1 VCRKPDFGGGM
12 ATSRQHEQGFG
23 CMGMS
28 AFYTTARTI
37 PEQDK
42 INVFQEAV
50 RCGVTLFNSATFYGP
65 LNEEG
70 YGDNLRLIRKCLEG
84 VDRSKIQL
92 MVKVGMDTR
101 CPVEKTG
108 TSWIN
113 RADREGLIADVNF
126 ALEQLGVDYIDIV
139 VLCRVS
145 ATVPIEES
153 VAALQSIVDEGKA
166 RFIGL
171 SEASAG
177 IIRRA
182 QSITPIYCI
191 EQEWSLW
198 TRDIEETILPTCR
211 ELGIKI
217 VAYSPLGQG
226 FLAGHFSDLQNGFMD
241 TSDWRNSL
249 PRLQPGNV
257 ESNRLMVQGLEEFAK
272 RKQWTIGQLS
282 LAWLHAQG
290 ADVIPIPGT
299 TNMNHLHQ
307 NLAARELVLTDE
319 EMNEI
324 KNILE
329 SHDVKGD
336 RYPNMALTFRANE

>member
-1 VCRKPDFGGGM
+1 MTTAEK
-12 ATSRQHEQGFG
+12 HEQGYG

-37 PEQDK
+37 SEQDK
-42 INVFQEAV
+42 IQVFHEAV
-50 RCGVTLFNSATFYGP
+50 QCGVKLFNSATFYGP
-65 LNEEG
+65 LNDEG
-70 YGDNLRLIRKCLEG
+70 YGENLRLIRKCLEG
-84 VDRSKIQL
+84 VDRSQIQL

-108 TSWIN
+108 TSWVN
-113 RADREGLIADVNF
+113 RADREGLLADVNY

-153 VAALQSIVDEGKA
+153 VAALQSLVDEGKA

-182 QSITPIYCI
+182 QSVAPIYCV

-198 TRDIEETILPTCR
+198 SRDIEETIVPTCR

-217 VAYSPLGQG
+217 VAYSPLGRG
-226 FLAGHFSDLQNGFMD
+226 FLAGQFSDLQNSSMD
-241 TSDWRNSL
+241 SLDWRSSL

-257 ESNRLMVQGLEEFAK
+257 ESNQLMVQGLEQFAQ
-272 RKQWTIGQLS
+272 RKQWTVGQLS
-282 LAWLHAQG
+282 LAWLHSQG

-299 TNMNHLHQ
+299 TNLHHLHQ
-307 NLAARELVLTDE
+307 NLAAREMVLTPDE
-319 EMNEI
+319 MKEI
-324 KNILE
+324 QSILE
-329 SHDVKGD
+329 AHEVKGD
-336 RYPNMALTFRANE
+336 RYPHMATTFRANE